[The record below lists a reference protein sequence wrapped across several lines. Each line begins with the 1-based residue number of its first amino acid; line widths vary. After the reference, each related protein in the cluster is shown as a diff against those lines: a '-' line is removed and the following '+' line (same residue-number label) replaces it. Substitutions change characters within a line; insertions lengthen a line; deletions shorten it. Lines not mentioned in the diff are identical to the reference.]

1 MSEDVELDHRKDWE
15 GRVESWAQ
23 ATEINAISRE
33 AEEARSTLG
42 LIARSLRKV
51 DKIPQFPLAKATN
64 VQGSV
69 RARLLGGTS
78 GLNSTL
84 SKFRNRSAKCPWHN
98 CKREEDVTHFLLEC
112 EMRE

>member
-69 RARLLGGTS
+69 HTLARRDLRAELHTVQVPQQVGHMSMAQLQGG
-78 GLNSTL
+78 GYHTL
-84 SKFRNRSAKCPWHN
+84 P
-98 CKREEDVTHFLLEC
+98 L
-112 EMRE
+112 